1 MQSLSINDP
10 KLETLLEGDNLSKK
24 YLDDDWLYRALK
36 EAGNPADSDFFGQW
50 TVNKEDPVTDPVKLP
65 AWQYLFYFDD
75 KYHWIVK
82 HPNGQ
87 DEVVDPELWA
97 KFLDVPQLH
106 YRVDR
111 NHYLDTTVVDQFY
124 GEMRLTIEIQW
135 REGMV
140 RMVNLVAP
148 DGDHIKSNLKQFHIS
163 RDEAI

>member
-1 MQSLSINDP
+1 MTKPMSINDP
-10 KLETLLEGDNLSKK
+10 RLGDVLEKEYQT
-24 YLDDDWLYRALK
+24 DDWLYRALK
-36 EAGNPADSDFFGQW
+36 EAGEPQNGDFFNMW
-50 TVNKEDPVTDPVKLP
+50 TTPKENLVIDPAKLP
-65 AWQYLFYFDD
+65 KIPYLFYFDD

-87 DEVVDPELWA
+87 DQVVDRDLWA
-97 KFLDVPQLH
+97 KFLDVSKMND
-106 YRVDR
+106 RVDR